1 MKISRTTYLVI
12 LISLVSIGD
21 LSAITDKQ
29 CDTSLSHSSHVSVED
44 KKGFIIPSIEDE
56 IAELV
61 RSYSAISQEFLFP
74 KIVKIIDSFMPEAFL
89 DGSVE
94 GSKVGAYVNPLTKV
108 EPKEEL
114 FQITLFRN
122 DKVRRNW
129 LGRQVYDGK
138 PLKFSFN
145 VWYPRFE
152 GRASPQRYEL
162 NEGLKLLNLSW
173 DEVAT
178 EAGIVKRL
186 SLLIERNKEARFYDR
201 GSRYQEISFSFN
213 ASKRLSAISI
223 ANGNYFV
230 FGKRFQWSDETIEFR
245 DKIVLSPAA
254 YIGEPEVK
262 TIED

>member
-1 MKISRTTYLVI
+1 MKISETTYLVI
-12 LISLVSIGD
+12 LISLLSIPS
-21 LSAITDKQ
+21 LRAITDP
-29 CDTSLSHSSHVSVED
+29 CDAPLRNSSTASVEN
-44 KKGFIIPSIEDE
+44 KKGFINPILEAK
-56 IAELV
+56 IADLAKN
-61 RSYSAISQEFLFP
+61 YSTISQEVLFTE
-74 KIVKIIDSFMPEAFL
+74 IVKIVDSFMPEAFL
-89 DGSVE
+89 DGSVKD
-94 GSKVGAYVNPLTKV
+94 SDLGAYVNPLTKV

-122 DKVRRNW
+122 DKVKRNW

-152 GRASPQRYEL
+152 GRALPQRYDL
-162 NEGLKLLNLSW
+162 NEGIKLLNLNW
-173 DEVAT
+173 AELAT
-178 EAGIVKRL
+178 ETGIVKRL
-186 SLLIERNKEARFYDR
+186 TLLIDRDKEARFYDR

-213 ASKRLSAISI
+213 SSGRLSAISI

-230 FGKRFQWSDETIEFR
+230 FGSRFQWADETIEFR

>member
-1 MKISRTTYLVI
+1 MSEIKKVFINSI
-12 LISLVSIGD
+12 LE
-21 LSAITDKQ
+21 AK
-29 CDTSLSHSSHVSVED
+29 
-44 KKGFIIPSIEDE
+44 
-56 IAELV
+56 IAELAKN
-61 RSYSAISQEFLFP
+61 YSTISQEVLFP
-74 KIVKIIDSFMPEAFL
+74 EIVKIIDSFMPEAFL
-89 DGSVE
+89 DGSVQD
-94 GSKVGAYVNPLTKV
+94 SDLGAYVNPLTKV

-129 LGRQVYDGK
+129 LGRQVYIYGK

-152 GRASPQRYEL
+152 GRALPQRYDL
-162 NEGLKLLNLSW
+162 NEGTKLLNLSW
-173 DEVAT
+173 AELAT
-178 EAGIVKRL
+178 ETGIVKRL
-186 SLLIERNKEARFYDR
+186 TLLIDRNKDARLYDR

-213 ASKRLSAISI
+213 SSGRLSAISI

-230 FGKRFQWSDETIEFR
+230 FGSRFQWTDETIEFR

-254 YIGEPEVK
+254 YIGEPEVE